1 MGAGSSGMPET
12 VASARDGGPGEAS
25 EASIGVAYGFL
36 MEEKTRRKLL
46 CLQQRRE
53 EQAPQATLTARRPTE
68 NDPPRGLQAH
78 NTSRP
83 KGQPTKPR
91 GSTDGQARRPR
102 RPRPG
107 FR

>member
-1 MGAGSSGMPET
+1 MLACQT
-12 VASARDGGPGEAS
+12 VASARNGGPREAS
-25 EASIGVAYGFL
+25 ETSAGVDYGSS
-36 MEEKTRRKLL
+36 MSGETRGLAL
-46 CLQQRRE
+46 CMQQRRE

-68 NDPPRGLQAH
+68 NGPPRGLQAH

-91 GSTDGQARRPR
+91 GSTDGQAGRPR

>member
-1 MGAGSSGMPET
+1 MLACQT
-12 VASARDGGPGEAS
+12 VASARNGGPREAS
-25 EASIGVAYGFL
+25 ETSAGVDYGSS
-36 MEEKTRRKLL
+36 MSGETRGLAL
-46 CLQQRRE
+46 CMQQRRE

-68 NDPPRGLQAH
+68 SGPPRGLQAH

-83 KGQPTKPR
+83 KRAAHTQTPGH
-91 GSTDGQARRPR
+91 GQAGRPR

>member
-1 MGAGSSGMPET
+1 MLACQT
-12 VASARDGGPGEAS
+12 VASARNGGPREAS
-25 EASIGVAYGFL
+25 ETSAGVDYGSS
-36 MEEKTRRKLL
+36 MSGETRGLAL
-46 CLQQRRE
+46 CMQQRRE

-68 NDPPRGLQAH
+68 NGPPRGLQAH